1 MSKQSGARGARGVP
15 GPPGP
20 AGHTGAI
27 GKSGAAG
34 KTGKTGARGP
44 KGAMGARGN
53 LGAAAAGGT
62 VNREALSRIHDQIQD
77 IYHELD
83 VQLRRMAQLQMQ
95 LDEVR
100 AKVERLIG
108 V

>member
-1 MSKQSGARGARGVP
+1 VGAP
-15 GPPGP
+15 
-20 AGHTGAI
+20 
-27 GKSGAAG
+27 GAAG
-34 KTGKTGARGP
+34 TTKPA
-44 KGAMGARGN
+44 
-53 LGAAAAGGT
+53 
-62 VNREALSRIHDQIQD
+62 VREELSAVHGQIKD

-83 VQLRRMAQLQMQ
+83 IQLRRMAQLQVQ